1 MRNNLLNIA
10 LADDD
15 EDDRMLFLEA
25 FDEITSQT
33 KLLLF
38 KHGQE
43 LLDYLFQ
50 PDNIIPSLVFLDL
63 NMPIKNGMQCLCEIR
78 SNPKLKNLCVAIY
91 STSSS
96 DKDINETFLNGA
108 NIYINK
114 PNSFTKLREVVEKV
128 LNMNWQEHT
137 SNLNKNTFVFSI

>member
-78 SNPKLKNLCVAIY
+78 SNPKLKDLCVAIY

-137 SNLNKNTFVFSI
+137 SNLNKNTFLFSI